1 MNPANGQSILP
12 ALRRAGLIV
21 FLYAFTHSYFGVG
34 SLKNALTGP
43 VAGPF
48 RGLALTY
55 GLGWAALLAA
65 GLLLI
70 AGRRR
75 GIVVARAGACAVAAS
90 QAAGIVISWPSMLG
104 NASTLP
110 FELAHP
116 VYPVFLCLL
125 LPGFC
130 QKNGKTF
137 PSLRPSRALA
147 ALALGALLPWLSLL
161 SAGMLADGHLP
172 AHPPLGLSIA
182 LFMTVWSL
190 LPFGVLVLTDGVFPK
205 PGAFRGGLAGT
216 AAAGLFVYSL
226 LWLQNFNKFLMALL
240 PPVVFAGQAAGVLIG
255 IIITRM
261 ASRRGETTA

>member
-1 MNPANGQSILP
+1 MNPVNGHTIPP

-21 FLYAFTHSYFGVG
+21 FLYAFIHAYFGVG

-48 RGLALTY
+48 RGLALAY

-75 GIVVARAGACAVAAS
+75 AIVAARAGACTVAAS
-90 QAAGIVISWPSMLG
+90 QVAGIVISWPSTLH

-125 LPGFC
+125 LPAFC
-130 QKNGKTF
+130 QNQETF
-137 PSLRPSRALA
+137 PSLRSSRALA

-161 SAGMLADGHLP
+161 SAGMLANGHLP
-172 AHPPLGLSIA
+172 AHPPLGVFIG

-190 LPFGVLVLTDGVFPK
+190 LPFGVLVLTAGVFPK

-216 AAAGLFVYSL
+216 AAAGLFVYTL
-226 LWLQNFNKFLMALL
+226 IWLQNFNKFLMALL
-240 PPVVFAGQAAGVLIG
+240 PPVVFAGQAAGILIG

-261 ASRRGETTA
+261 ASRQGESTA